1 MIEDDDIEDI
11 ENVDNIE
18 ANDDPDL
25 EPINL
30 DHSLYIAEY
39 LLSCRNTPLDILR
52 IDDIL
57 ERNMWFD
64 VEKLYRKLVADSR
77 GKVEEREPI
86 TVDLRS
92 KRVKRIRKSIRVN
105 NAPTLEKILKELQ
118 SGEEVTARELNV
130 RIGRPD
136 QDTQK
141 VAILHALKRNNH
153 LFDFRT
159 VTQRDRGMGTE
170 ILWKLKA

>member
-1 MIEDDDIEDI
+1 MIEDDNIEEVEDI
-11 ENVDNIE
+11 DNIE

-25 EPINL
+25 EPIDL

-52 IDDIL
+52 IDEFL

-64 VEKLYRKLVADSR
+64 VEKLYRKLVADSL

-86 TVDLRS
+86 TVDLKG
-92 KRVKRIRKSIRVN
+92 KRVKHVKKSIRVN

-141 VAILHALKRNNH
+141 VAILHALKRNSH